1 MVYAGGRI
9 LLGSVFVYASWD
21 KIIAPEAFAQ
31 AIANYQILPTM
42 LINPTALLLP
52 WLELVCGLCL
62 IFNRWIGGSTLV
74 ATVLMVIFMGALV
87 YNALRGMDVSC
98 GCFTLDEET
107 PKSMWFYLAR
117 DAVLLAMA
125 IGLMFSRRNSSPHI
139 KPSQV

>member
-1 MVYAGGRI
+1 M
-9 LLGSVFVYASWD
+9 GSVFIYASWD

-62 IFNRWIGGSTLV
+62 IFNRWIGGSALIV
-74 ATVLMVIFMGALV
+74 TVMMGIFMGALG
-87 YNALRGMDVSC
+87 YNAYRGMDVSC
-98 GCFTLDEET
+98 GCFTLDEVA
-107 PKSMWFYLAR
+107 PKNMWFYLAR

-125 IGLMFSRRNSSPHI
+125 IGLMFGRRTNSPDI
-139 KPSQV
+139 KPS